1 MDVSPRA
8 GLSAGGGTGGRET
21 LLLTGNTHIV
31 DAGGREMLDPRA
43 AGEIARVYGLGDGA
57 RLEGPVA
64 HGRKGQVWRLVTNQ
78 GRYAVKAL
86 FGAVFRER
94 AERDA
99 AYQDMVRATG
109 VPMPAVL
116 RTLDGAVLAH
126 VGGPPPTA
134 TVRVYE
140 WVDILEPRRDL
151 DPRAIGALLARVHN
165 VEAPAAGPVDAW
177 YREPVGA
184 EVWNELVERLRAEQA
199 PFVPE
204 LAALVP
210 QLVALERTFE
220 TPDDVRTCH
229 CDLWADNVR
238 ATPEGGIVLLDW
250 ESAGPE
256 SPSHELGMVIF
267 EYGLGDPSRMLDLY
281 AAYLIAGGPG
291 RISRA
296 GDLTMLGAT
305 SEHLAEEGC
314 RRWLSATDEADRQL
328 SAAWVEW
335 LLHEPVTPATVS
347 EVLDAVAG
355 LGGAQAT

>member
-1 MDVSPRA
+1 
-8 GLSAGGGTGGRET
+8 
-21 LLLTGNTHIV
+21 
-31 DAGGREMLDPRA
+31 MLNPRA
-43 AGEIARVYGLGDGA
+43 AAEIARVFGLGANA

-64 HGRKGQVWRLVTNQ
+64 HGRKGEVWRLVTSE

-86 FGAVFRER
+86 VGTVFRER

-99 AYQDMVRATG
+99 AYQDLVRSAG
-109 VPMPAVL
+109 VPMPAVV
-116 RTLDGAVLAH
+116 RTLDGDVLAD

-140 WVDILEPRRDL
+140 WVDILAPRRDL
-151 DPRAIGALLARVHN
+151 DPREIGTLLARVHS
-165 VEAPAAGPVDAW
+165 VQAPAVGQVDPW
-177 YREPVGA
+177 YREPVGP
-184 EVWNELVERLRAEQA
+184 EVWGELVEQLRVEHA
-199 PFVPE
+199 PFATD

-220 TPDDVRTCH
+220 APSEVRTCH
-229 CDLWADNVR
+229 CDLWSDNVR
-238 ATPEGGIVLLDW
+238 ATADGGIVLLDW

-256 SPSHELGMVIF
+256 SPSHELGMVVF
-267 EYGLGDPSRMLDLY
+267 EYGLGDPARMLDLY

-314 RRWLSATDEADRQL
+314 RRWLSATDEGDREL
-328 SAAWVEW
+328 TAAWVEW
-335 LLHEPVTPATVS
+335 LLHEPITPATVS
-347 EVLDAVAG
+347 EVLDALAG
-355 LGGAQAT
+355 LGGSSSA

>member
-1 MDVSPRA
+1 
-8 GLSAGGGTGGRET
+8 
-21 LLLTGNTHIV
+21 
-31 DAGGREMLDPRA
+31 MLDPRV
-43 AGEIARVYGLGDGA
+43 AGEIAREFGLGEHA

-64 HGRKGQVWRLVTNQ
+64 HGRKGQIWRLVTDQ

-99 AYQDMVRATG
+99 AYQDLVRAAG

-116 RTLDGAVLAH
+116 RTRDGAVVADI
-126 VGGPPPTA
+126 GGPPPNA
-134 TVRVYE
+134 TIRVYE

-151 DPRAIGALLARVHN
+151 DPREIGTLLARVHQ
-165 VEAPAAGPVDAW
+165 VETPADGPVDPW
-177 YREPVGA
+177 YREPVGSQ
-184 EVWNELVERLRAEQA
+184 VWADLVAQLRAEQA
-199 PFVPE
+199 PFAPE
-204 LAALVP
+204 LASLVP
-210 QLVALERTFE
+210 QLIALERTFE
-220 TPDDVRTCH
+220 TPADVRTCH

-238 ATPEGGIVLLDW
+238 LTADGGIVLLDW

-267 EYGLGDPSRMLDLY
+267 EYGLGDPTRKLDLY

-314 RRWLSATDEADRQL
+314 RRWLSATTEEDRQL

-335 LLHEPVTPATVS
+335 LLHEPVTPATVT

-355 LGGAQAT
+355 LGGSPSA